1 MKITKATYSKY
12 KALCDNMPKKDAVEY
27 LGISTATVDR
37 IKGSKDYQD
46 YRIFVDA
53 SNGKH
58 TKKSN
63 IVLALSLIVNVV
75 LALLFLGSF
84 L

>member
-1 MKITKATYSKY
+1 MKITKATYPKY
-12 KALCDNMPKKDAVEY
+12 KALCDNMPKRDAVEY

-37 IKGSKDYQD
+37 VKGSKNYQD
-46 YRIFVDA
+46 YRMFVDA

-58 TKKSN
+58 NRKFN
-63 IVLALSLIVNVV
+63 IVLALSLLANVV

-84 L
+84 

>member
-1 MKITKATYSKY
+1 MKITKATYPKY

-37 IKGSKDYQD
+37 IKGSKNYQD
-46 YRIFVDA
+46 YRMFVDA

-58 TKKSN
+58 DRKFN
-63 IVLALSLIVNVV
+63 LVLALSLLVNV
-75 LALLFLGSF
+75 AIIILLVKEL
-84 L
+84 